1 MKTKEELEQAI
12 LMHEEALESSRHSVI
27 VDTQD
32 LEQAKK
38 DLASFNK
45 PELTGSQLDDINE
58 AVEKAVGNFDFDD
71 ADNYNTDCKPHYPT
85 SHRLIITSLQ
95 DITHYR
101 DLTIEQVNNL
111 ITFLPSEFKPKG
123 NLDMFYGDNILL
135 NKYIIK

>member
-12 LMHEEALESSRHSVI
+12 LMHEEALESSKHSVL

-71 ADNYNTDCKPHYPT
+71 ADNYNTEFELDYDAKVT
-85 SHRLIITSLQ
+85 ISSFEFQSAQELIEAVVDQVSKLFVE
-95 DITHYR
+95 
-101 DLTIEQVNNL
+101 IED
-111 ITFLPSEFKPKG
+111 K
-123 NLDMFYGDNILL
+123 DND
-135 NKYIIK
+135 

>member
-1 MKTKEELEQAI
+1 MKTKNELEQAI
-12 LMHEEALESSRHSVI
+12 VMHEEALESSKHSVL

-71 ADNYNTDCKPHYPT
+71 ADNYNTEFELDYDAKVT
-85 SHRLIITSLQ
+85 ISSFEFQSAQDLIEAIVEDVHKLFVE
-95 DITHYR
+95 
-101 DLTIEQVNNL
+101 IED
-111 ITFLPSEFKPKG
+111 E
-123 NLDMFYGDNILL
+123 DND
-135 NKYIIK
+135 